1 MATAGARSDPEGVN
15 GVRVNVRVK
24 VRLKW
29 NGIKYTPEIQSAV
42 DELMGVDNFK
52 MPFASEHVEITLND
66 VDVSVANA
74 LRRTLIDEM
83 SGYCLS
89 FDISDFK
96 NDIHTDLFMDPEFI
110 RLRVRSMRHMPKELL
125 KNLKFAI
132 NVHNKTDEVMII
144 YAKDLLLTNGKLES
158 AIFNPTYELAFVQ
171 PGRSLNIQNIRF
183 DFGKGVYNAT
193 FNNACRAACIPLD
206 IEEYPRKDI
215 YSAEGS
221 QRVLSGFKISTLVAN
236 PRKFLIKFD
245 MPAVLDNGGKTTYLT
260 IMDACMNIMSRLQYI
275 QRSIEESQNSHQT
288 VDTITFIRTDVVV
301 DGVTMKKFV
310 VNIKNETDTIG
321 GLLARTICNLNPDIS
336 CCFYSCIDHEK
347 VMSLNVRN
355 EVTDPLELETMVIDA
370 IKQNIATFT
379 SIKKDVQALIS

>member
-1 MATAGARSDPEGVN
+1 MTAI
-15 GVRVNVRVK
+15 VK
-24 VRLKW
+24 VKW
-29 NGIKYTPEIQSAV
+29 NGIKYTPEIQAAL

-74 LRRTLIDEM
+74 IRRTVIDEM

-89 FDISDFK
+89 YDISDFK
-96 NDIHTDLFMDPEFI
+96 NDIYTDLFMDPEFI
-110 RLRVRSMRHMPKELL
+110 RLRVRGMKIMRHMPKELL

-132 NVHNKTDEVMII
+132 NIHNKTDEVRIV

-171 PGRSLNIQNIRF
+171 PGRTLNIQNIRF
-183 DFGKGVYNAT
+183 DFGKGIYNAS
-193 FNNACRAACIPLD
+193 FNNACRSVSMPLD
-206 IEEYPRKDI
+206 IEEYPREEI

-221 QRVLSGFKISTLVAN
+221 QRVLSGFKISTLIAN

-260 IMDACMNIMSRLQYI
+260 IMDVCMDIMSRLQYI

-288 VDTITFIRTDVVV
+288 VDTITFIRADVVV
-301 DGVTMKKFV
+301 DGVMMKKFV

-336 CCFYSCIDHEK
+336 CCYYSCIDHEK
-347 VMSLNVRN
+347 IMSLKVRN

-379 SIKKDVQALIS
+379 AIKKDVQALIS

>member
-1 MATAGARSDPEGVN
+1 MSTTSSRGDLTGVQS
-15 GVRVNVRVK
+15 VK
-24 VRLKW
+24 VRW
-29 NGIKYTPEIQSAV
+29 NGIKYIPEIQSAF

-52 MPFASEHVEITLND
+52 LPFASEHVEMILND
-66 VDVSVANA
+66 VDISVANA

-83 SGYCLS
+83 NGYCLS
-89 FDISDFK
+89 FDIGDFK
-96 NDIHTDLFMDPEFI
+96 NDIYTDLFMDPEFI
-110 RLRVRSMRHMPKELL
+110 RLRVRGMKTMRHMSKELL

-132 NVHNKTDEVMII
+132 NVHNKTDDVMII
-144 YAKDLLLTNGKLES
+144 YAKDLLLTGGKLDS

-183 DFGKGVYNAT
+183 DFGKGIYHAT
-193 FNNACRAACIPLD
+193 FNNACRAVSMPLD
-206 IEEYPRKDI
+206 IEEYPREEI

-275 QRSIEESQNSHQT
+275 QRSIEESQNSQQT
-288 VDTITFIRTDVVV
+288 VDTITFIRTDVIV

-347 VMSLNVRN
+347 VMSLNIRN

-379 SIKKDVQALIS
+379 AIKKDVQALIS